1 MHRTADMKRN
11 EDNLEGNIRKMH
23 RMAEQGVAC
32 TEVNI
37 ELNRKNKVNDM
48 NRN

>member
-1 MHRTADMKRN
+1 MKRN
-11 EDNLEGNIRKMH
+11 EDNLEGNIREIY

-37 ELNRKNKVNDM
+37 ELNRIKQSK
-48 NRN
+48 